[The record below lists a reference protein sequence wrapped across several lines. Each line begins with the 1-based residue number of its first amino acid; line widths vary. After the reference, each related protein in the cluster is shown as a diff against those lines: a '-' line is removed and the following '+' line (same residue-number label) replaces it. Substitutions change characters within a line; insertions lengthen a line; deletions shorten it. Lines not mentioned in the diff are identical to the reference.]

1 MVYSDILSL
10 AYFRLIVIVELCE
23 RFSFYGCK
31 GPWGNYIKNR
41 VDDPG
46 TPGMLGMGPQ
56 AQLILT
62 RFFSFWAYS
71 ISQYVGLADL

>member
-1 MVYSDILSL
+1 MVRDSFTSQ
-10 AYFRLIVIVELCE
+10 AYFRLVVVVELCE

-31 GPWGNYIKNR
+31 GPWSNYIKNR
-41 VDDPG
+41 ADDPG

-56 AQLILT
+56 GQLILT

-71 ISQYVGLADL
+71 M